1 MINNKTLATRAIL
14 ALPLAGLMVTAAC
27 LPGGGLMPARG
38 VFVSLQMS
46 GGITARVQ
54 TVLIRG
60 DGTVETSGQ
69 PTRTLAGGA
78 QAAMDLRDRVI
89 ATGVYEVAP
98 GEYLPANTCCDRIT
112 YELSLVRNGKSYRY
126 VTMDATENAPRPIF
140 SALAAVQEA
149 IRSAQ

>member
-1 MINNKTLATRAIL
+1 MRIKLLASVVIL
-14 ALPLAGLMVTAAC
+14 ALILTGLLAAAC
-27 LPGGGLMPARG
+27 LPGGGLMPPQQ
-38 VFVSLQMS
+38 VFVSLQLS

-54 TVLIRG
+54 TMIIRG

-69 PTRTLAGGA
+69 PTRALAGGA
-78 QAAMDLRDRVI
+78 QAASDLRDRVI

-112 YELSLVRNGKSYRY
+112 YELTLVRNGRSYRY
-126 VTMDATENAPRPIF
+126 VTMDATDSAPRPIF
-140 SALAAVQEA
+140 SALAAIQEA